1 MLLLLLLLF
10 FFFFFFLIIQW
21 LKREWEIWIL
31 TILERLGCVSQ
42 LSYRNIDNT
51 IVESTYGTS
60 DVANYKALIYHPKF
74 IIQYFENTMMCTSP
88 FTFLSYSCHVSYN
101 IFTGYNLNT
110 LLQLFFYPL
119 VTTNNNLPFKIC
131 YASVMKIL

>member
-1 MLLLLLLLF
+1 MKRTLNKKDFFFRPKIGFIKGLVNNAIVVVVVVFFIFFLF
-10 FFFFFFLIIQW
+10 FIIIQW

-74 IIQYFENTMMCTSP
+74 IIQYFENTMMWYIS
-88 FTFLSYSCHVSYN
+88 FH
-101 IFTGYNLNT
+101 IFVILMPCFIQY
-110 LLQLFFYPL
+110 FYWL
-119 VTTNNNLPFKIC
+119 
-131 YASVMKIL
+131 